1 MIEIRKAPVDG
12 VMKTCIRLGDE
23 NVQIPK
29 HMMQGEKMRG
39 ILATADGQEKPWT
52 WDGLTSI
59 DGDRY
64 VYFDEIDIESLDCL
78 ATNRRDRAL
87 EIVTRIA
94 DILSHQK
101 EDFVSPLVGI
111 IPLWRI
117 YVVDGDGLLILPPD
131 LGDLISI
138 YMSTEDQ
145 FAYHGCFVRSST
157 EAGFSMIRQMG
168 QLLYY
173 ALTGI
178 KPYEKQEVRDAGY
191 HEIPLSIY
199 KDQLFARL
207 DDKSLGFIDFTLH
220 AKEREQ
226 RDIMGNRKAHEN
238 LDWFVKRS
246 RELSWDV
253 DRMDASE
260 AAKKAEAIASSPAVK
275 EIMEKTVRSA
285 KRRTFW
291 RQRGSMIAVL
301 AIVAIL
307 VGTFAGT
314 WIASVLEPPTTRDLD
329 QEGVILAFYDAQNRL
344 DTDGIQTATKGCS
357 APQESEVI
365 SMYVTRQTR
374 VAYEATDPLVPV
386 ETWIEAGEPA
396 IPSSSYIYGITDLEL
411 TSTGVDS
418 WHVTGSYYTPYAYNE
433 EEEVAP
439 ESIPSGQ
446 TVVYVYDMS
455 QDFSFAWNGRGWWN
469 ITDISPMSVQLDEVR
484 YVETY
489 EPQRIL

>member
-1 MIEIRKAPVDG
+1 
-12 VMKTCIRLGDE
+12 
-23 NVQIPK
+23 
-29 HMMQGEKMRG
+29 
-39 ILATADGQEKPWT
+39 
-52 WDGLTSI
+52 
-59 DGDRY
+59 
-64 VYFDEIDIESLDCL
+64 
-78 ATNRRDRAL
+78 
-87 EIVTRIA
+87 
-94 DILSHQK
+94 
-101 EDFVSPLVGI
+101 
-111 IPLWRI
+111 
-117 YVVDGDGLLILPPD
+117 
-131 LGDLISI
+131 
-138 YMSTEDQ
+138 
-145 FAYHGCFVRSST
+145 
-157 EAGFSMIRQMG
+157 
-168 QLLYY
+168 
-173 ALTGI
+173 
-178 KPYEKQEVRDAGY
+178 
-191 HEIPLSIY
+191 
-199 KDQLFARL
+199 
-207 DDKSLGFIDFTLH
+207 
-220 AKEREQ
+220 
-226 RDIMGNRKAHEN
+226 
-238 LDWFVKRS
+238 
-246 RELSWDV
+246 
-253 DRMDASE
+253 
-260 AAKKAEAIASSPAVK
+260 
-275 EIMEKTVRSA
+275 
-285 KRRTFW
+285 
-291 RQRGSMIAVL
+291 MIAVL

-386 ETWIEAGEPA
+386 EAWIEAGEPA